1 LQTKVGEFF
10 STDFLSP
17 VIATAFIFD
26 IPSLLVPQLRFGQD
40 RARALEFGFETAWRK
55 LGISGRGADGLSSD
69 FLERWEP
76 AGLAPALF
84 MSTTGVNFGIPV
96 LVSQV
101 DWNYNPSSAAPTKPA
116 EKARGAQTAAP
127 SAALLQSVLERLS
140 RPDDQLQVGVANILD
155 FRPDLQ
161 LATSTAVVLSARFP
175 FVTPPG
181 AIVENARIVRSSGLY
196 QKTKVLELT
205 DGAFYDNSGGIVARD
220 IILALNRLLEKD
232 ERFKDFKDNVR
243 FHLIRFTDTPAKR
256 QGGASESGHFELVT
270 PLVAYDAV
278 RQSRGVLLSR
288 PPQGTG
294 ISNIYL
300 LDEWYGGTLNWLLS
314 RDTKL
319 AVEKRSSWLK
329 GFENEVCCEIRD
341 PATSRWKR
349 IPLAPDEKE
358 KLEKSVLKIRTFV
371 PNSGPFLR
379 IIALVE
385 RGAGPDGAP
394 VREGAVTAPAP
405 PPVVSA
411 PGVAPA
417 APRET
422 GSAPAGPPSSPPAR

>member
-1 LQTKVGEFF
+1 MSSSFVIGTPGKGWFI
-10 STDFLSP
+10 TDFQGDNGTLQGTIP
-17 VIATAFIFD
+17 GPQTGDAALPELQVTIVTA
-26 IPSLLVPQLRFGQD
+26 
-40 RARALEFGFETAWRK
+40 
-55 LGISGRGADGLSSD
+55 GAAQGT
-69 FLERWEP
+69 
-76 AGLAPALF
+76 AGLLAVNGGSPSATNVLPIG
-84 MSTTGVNFGIPV
+84 TGPV
-96 LVSQV
+96 QIH
-101 DWNYNPSSAAPTKPA
+101 
-116 EKARGAQTAAP
+116 ARVTNIGR
-127 SAALLQSVLERLS
+127 AALLQSVLERLS

-294 ISNIYL
+294 ISNVYL

-329 GFENEVCCEIRD
+329 GFENEVC
-341 PATSRWKR
+341 S
-349 IPLAPDEKE
+349 
-358 KLEKSVLKIRTFV
+358 KSVTPPRADGRGFRWPPTRRRSWRRASSRLGHSCQTPARFSGSLRSSIGARDRTGRQCGKAWS
-371 PNSGPFLR
+371 PHPRRRQSCPPQALR
-379 IIALVE
+379 QQ
-385 RGAGPDGAP
+385 
-394 VREGAVTAPAP
+394 
-405 PPVVSA
+405 
-411 PGVAPA
+411 
-417 APRET
+417 
-422 GSAPAGPPSSPPAR
+422 PPARPAAHPRVPPHRRRRGSLKTASGRS